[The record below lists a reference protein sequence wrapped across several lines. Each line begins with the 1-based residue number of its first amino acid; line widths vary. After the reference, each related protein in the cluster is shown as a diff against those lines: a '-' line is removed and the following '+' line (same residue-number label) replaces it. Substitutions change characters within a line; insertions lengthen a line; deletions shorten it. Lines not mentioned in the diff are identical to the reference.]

1 MSSTSIFKKILFADD
16 DDAFRFTI
24 KEYFADSPWTIDMAE
39 NGVVA
44 LDKALACHY
53 DLIILD
59 INMPFMKG
67 NETVKEIK
75 KKWPKVRVLAFTAY
89 ASHDVIDQYLKD
101 GFDDVISKHTDLDLF
116 QKIISQHLRMDS
128 PAQESAAAVKKET
141 DLAFESISEEPK
153 QQVLS
158 SEISDFSIINDG
170 QQNPSDFLIK
180 RIQELEQEKN
190 ALMEENLQLKQRI
203 AMLQKLI
210 KPV

>member
-24 KEYFADSPWTIDMAE
+24 KEYFTDSPWTIDMAE

-44 LDKALACHY
+44 LDKALATHY

-67 NETVKEIK
+67 NETVKEIR
-75 KKWPKVRVLAFTAY
+75 KKWPKVKVLAFTAY

-101 GFDDVISKHTDLDLF
+101 GFDDVISKHTDLELF
-116 QKIISQHLRMDS
+116 QKIISQHLRLESTAPDS
-128 PAQESAAAVKKET
+128 PPSPKQN
-141 DLAFESISEEPK
+141 DLPIKNKASEESQP
-153 QQVLS
+153 QQITLDN
-158 SEISDFSIINDG
+158 SDFSKKIETL
-170 QQNPSDFLIK
+170 QKPADFLIK

-203 AMLQKLI
+203 SMLQKLI
-210 KPV
+210 KPA

>member
-67 NETVKEIK
+67 NEAVKEIK
-75 KKWPKVRVLAFTAY
+75 KKWPKVEVIAFTAY
-89 ASHDVIDQYLKD
+89 ASHDVIDQYIKD

-116 QKIISQHLRMDS
+116 QKIISQHLRIES
-128 PAQESAAAVKKET
+128 SIPESASAVKKDA
-141 DLAFESISEEPK
+141 DLSLEPISEAIKIHETTPEK
-153 QQVLS
+153 
-158 SEISDFSIINDG
+158 SDFPIKNDG

-210 KPV
+210 KPA